1 MRLTN
6 EHNMDVSSRMSL
18 DDNKLDIFIV
28 EDDFVLAKEIKLWL
42 EKYGIQRKLW

>member
-28 EDDFVLAKEIKLWL
+28 EDDFVLAKEIKLRL
-42 EKYGIQRKLW
+42 

>member
-1 MRLTN
+1 MHLTN

-28 EDDFVLAKEIKLWL
+28 EDDFVLALSLIH
-42 EKYGIQRKLW
+42 I